1 MIQLRIKK
9 QPADD
14 AADGGDQMEQSVINK
29 FREWKELAV
38 EDPDLVRELDEIGS
52 DEEAVI
58 ERFSTDLDFGT
69 AGLRGVLGA
78 GTIRMNLYTVRR
90 AAQAMSNVLL
100 RKGPCPVV
108 AIACDSRNKSRL
120 FAETAATVFSSNGI
134 KVYLFDKIAPTPML
148 SYAVRYYG
156 CDAGV
161 MITASH
167 NPAEYN
173 GFKAYGPDGCQ
184 LDAGAAREVFEE
196 MQKIDPFRDVLT
208 QPFELALETGLISAV
223 AERMKERYFEE
234 VRALCLRPNAIREAK
249 LRVAFTPLCGAGAG
263 PVTGALSEA
272 GAVLDCVEE
281 QMEPDGDF
289 TTCPYPNPETPQ
301 ALSLGLARMERNG
314 DDLLIATDPD
324 ADRVGVAIP
333 GPAGARIFTG
343 NEIGVLLL
351 DYLARG
357 RREAGTLPE
366 RPVAVRS
373 VVSTPL
379 FDAVAREYGIEP
391 VIVLTGF
398 KYIGGVLRRLE
409 EAGETGRFVFGFEES
424 CGYLAGGYVRDKDA
438 VSASL
443 LIAEMAAY
451 HKLRGKTLAGALD
464 EIGRR
469 HGFWLTE
476 TESIAFSG
484 PDGMRRMSLL
494 MDRLFAGRQ
503 ETLGN
508 EKVVERCDFREGVR
522 WTPDGEAGLDF
533 PKSEIFSLKTSAGS
547 EAIIRP
553 SGTEPKLK
561 AYYRAVSSDP
571 AGAARALEA
580 LKTGVKALL
589 GQE

>member
-1 MIQLRIKK
+1 
-9 QPADD
+9 
-14 AADGGDQMEQSVINK
+14 MEQSVINK

-38 EDPDLVRELDEIGS
+38 EDSDLVRELEAIGS
-52 DEEAVI
+52 DEEAI
-58 ERFSTDLDFGT
+58 SERFSADLDFGT

-100 RKGPCPVV
+100 RKGPFPVV

-120 FAETAATVFSSNGI
+120 FAEAAASVFGSNGI
-134 KVYLFDKIAPTPML
+134 KVYLFEKIAPTPML

-173 GFKAYGPDGCQ
+173 GFKAYGSDGCQ

-208 QPFELALETGLISAV
+208 QPFELALETGIVSAV
-223 AERMKERYFEE
+223 GERMTKSYFEE
-234 VRALCLRPNAIREAK
+234 VRALCLRPKAIREAK

-263 PVTGALSEA
+263 PVSGALSEA

-301 ALSLGLARMERNG
+301 ALSLGLMRMEQNG

-324 ADRVGVAIP
+324 ADRVGVAIL
-333 GPAGARIFTG
+333 GAAGAKIFTG

-351 DYLARG
+351 DYLAQG

-391 VIVLTGF
+391 VVVLTGF

-451 HKLRGKTLAGALD
+451 HKLRGKTLADALD
-464 EIGRR
+464 EISRR

-476 TESIAFSG
+476 TESISFSG
-484 PDGMRRMSLL
+484 SDGMRRMSAL

-503 ETLGN
+503 DSLGD
-508 EKVVERCDFREGVR
+508 EEVAERCDFREGVR
-522 WTPDGEAGLDF
+522 WTPDGETGLDF
-533 PKSEIFSLKTSAGS
+533 PKAEIFSLKTSAGS
-547 EAIIRP
+547 EAIVRP

-561 AYYRAVSSDP
+561 VYYRASSGDP
-571 AGAARALEA
+571 AGAARALET
-580 LKTGVKALL
+580 LKSGVKTLL
-589 GQE
+589 EQK